1 MEYPLLSF
9 VIVTFN
15 AAGTVC
21 EAIDSIL
28 NQSYPNKEIV
38 IIDGLSNDNTVEKIT
53 AYGNKINYFISEKD
67 SGIYDAMNKGIA
79 ASRGEWVLFL
89 GADDTLYNPGVC
101 MKIFEESAFAN
112 ADLIY
117 GDALYSSKQ
126 VRYGGEKDYG
136 KLIESN
142 ICHQAIFYKRGL
154 LEKMGRYNLRYAILA
169 DYELN
174 LRIFRNDALT
184 KKYVPQIVTLFNDK
198 GTSNVVL
205 DRYFHSDMLQF
216 FLKQDK
222 INYWNSLLQQYHF
235 YYGYISFYNKEY
247 FKGLKHIVTSWF
259 NGKRK
264 LFFFLLTGK
273 FSLLLLTKKGIK
285 IK

>member
-1 MEYPLLSF
+1 MDYPLLSF

-28 NQSYPNKEIV
+28 SQAYPNKEIV
-38 IIDGLSNDNTVEKIT
+38 IIDGQSNDGTVEKIT

-79 ASRGEWVLFL
+79 ACRGDWVLFL
-89 GADDTLYNPGVC
+89 GSDDTLYNPAVC
-101 MKIFEESAFAN
+101 TKFFEESAFAN
-112 ADLIY
+112 ADFIY
-117 GDALYSSKQ
+117 GDALYSSRQ
-126 VRYGGEKDYG
+126 MRYGGERDYK

-142 ICHQAIFYKRGL
+142 ICHQAVFYKKEL
-154 LEKMGRYNLRYAILA
+154 LEKMDGYNLRYAILA

-174 LRIFRNDALT
+174 LRIFRNEAHI

-198 GTSNVVL
+198 GTSNIVL
-205 DRYFHSDMLQF
+205 DRNFHPDMLQS
-216 FLKQDK
+216 FLKKDN
-222 INYWNSLLQQYHF
+222 ISYWSSLLQQYHF

-247 FKGLKHIVTSWF
+247 FKGIKHIITSWLS
-259 NGKRK
+259 GKRK

-273 FSLLLLTKKGIK
+273 FSLLLLIKKGIK